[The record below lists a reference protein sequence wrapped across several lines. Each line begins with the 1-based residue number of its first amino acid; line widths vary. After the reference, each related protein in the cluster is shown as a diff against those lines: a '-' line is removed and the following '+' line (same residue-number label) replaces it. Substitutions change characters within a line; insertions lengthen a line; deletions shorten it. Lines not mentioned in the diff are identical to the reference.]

1 MKYVVFA
8 LSVAAF
14 CIMLYQQ
21 PEKKTV
27 EVNVVVKQGDILQ
40 DIIYE
45 LKEQY
50 NDSRDW
56 REIYC
61 EAKQD
66 NAFGRYIIPGQNI
79 VFKMVVDK

>member
-1 MKYVVFA
+1 MKYVAFI
-8 LSVAAF
+8 LSIAIF
-14 CIMLYQQ
+14 CFIFYQQ
-21 PEKKTV
+21 PEKKIV
-27 EVNVVVKQGDILQ
+27 EVNVVVKQGDVLQ
-40 DIIYE
+40 DIIYK
-45 LKEQY
+45 LKEKY

-66 NAFGRYIIPGQNI
+66 NAFSRYIIPGQNI